1 MWPGTRHLIGA
12 GIGIAV
18 AGAVTVLLLAGEYEA
33 TLTQAWATTQ
43 GPAGLGPSAMA
54 SDGPVSATR
63 AAALILVAAVAVGAL
78 CGWRRLSPAAP
89 LAAGLPLAGLG
100 LLAWFDTY
108 RAALLFGGSIAMP
121 WSRLVTDQVFG
132 VLGCVLL
139 IAAFAPGRRRPGRLR
154 SGRLRSAPR
163 RPGRIRGRALP
174 PASVSA
180 SSRVLRWSWVR
191 GWRQARVA
199 RQTRVAGQARV
210 ARRASARRWAI
221 AAIALGLAA
230 IPVVWYLV
238 QLTNLNVADYLGSY
252 WWPFHQSAGPFVD
265 LVFVLLI
272 VAVGVLASSR
282 TLRVTAVMA
291 GAPMLVLGALA
302 LLAPSAA
309 AHLIGSAGLAP
320 AWRYSVLLDVA
331 SGLPLL
337 YGGILVTAGVLPPAP
352 RGLAVVPARARA
364 AKPASP

>member
-100 LLAWFDTY
+100 LLTWFDTY

-139 IAAFAPGRRRPGRLR
+139 IAAFAPGRLRPGRLR
-154 SGRLRSAPR
+154 S
-163 RPGRIRGRALP
+163 GRIRGRALP

-180 SSRVLRWSWVR
+180 WSRVLRWPWVR

-199 RQTRVAGQARV
+199 RQARMAGQARM

-272 VAVGVLASSR
+272 VAAGVLASSR

-352 RGLAVVPARARA
+352 LGRAAVPGRARA